1 MKIKNAS
8 FYFAGD
14 IVEKLIPF
22 ILIPIL
28 TRYLSADDYGYAG
41 VAISIFRYSLSLLPL
56 ILVISWYSLKKEVV
70 ILMNM

>member
-41 VAISIFRYSLSLLPL
+41 VAISIFQIFL
-56 ILVISWYSLKKEVV
+56 ILVCL
-70 ILMNM
+70 

>member
-1 MKIKNAS
+1 MQVSI
-8 FYFAGD
+8 FAGD

-41 VAISIFRYSLSLLPL
+41 VAISIFQIFL
-56 ILVISWYSLKKEVV
+56 ILVAFNIRSFLPVVFFKKEVV